1 MYVTDSQML
10 SLVKQEVM
18 SRIYLA
24 THLRPSMRYTDSMC
38 RRSRKLR
45 RDVMRLADEVIRYH
59 DARHND
65 FIGFALFKNI
75 FCYMVLPWL
84 IDFAKGI
91 VAGGITSSFKQ
102 KMVDPVLD
110 KLIGS
115 GKALMSKKD
124 ENEPQT
130 QALIRN
136 IKDGM
141 ARLWELLKREGSFV
155 AGKVFGFFSKIKNAI

>member
-1 MYVTDSQML
+1 
-10 SLVKQEVM
+10 
-18 SRIYLA
+18 
-24 THLRPSMRYTDSMC
+24 
-38 RRSRKLR
+38 
-45 RDVMRLADEVIRYH
+45 MRLADRMIRYH
-59 DARHND
+59 DIRHNE
-65 FIGFALFKNI
+65 FIGFAIFKSI
-75 FCYMVLPWL
+75 FCGLVLPWL

-115 GKALMSKKD
+115 GKALMAKKD
-124 ENEPQT
+124 DSEPQT

-141 ARLWELLKREGSFV
+141 LKLGEILKREGSFV
-155 AGKVFGFFSKIKNAI
+155 AGKVFGFFNKIKNAI